1 MIDTKSDELSPTDAS
16 IESVAKSLKKYTE
29 ILVSS
34 KERYKNLYDSAPD
47 LCRTVDENGI
57 VLDCNKSYA
66 EHLGY
71 SKEELIGRSIF
82 ETTAETSLDAMR
94 ESLEIWKATG
104 RVFNKEIW
112 FKRKDGTIFPTLL
125 SATSLVDENGNMISD
140 TIIKDMSEIYI
151 TRKDRDEQITKQRE
165 LTKQLK
171 KANEEL
177 KTITKETANL
187 AIELEKA
194 NQELKRKYKLKDE
207 FISIASHELRS
218 PIQPILGF
226 ATLAKSGK
234 IDQQQAWE
242 GVIKHARRLHHVAND
257 ILDVSR
263 IESNELTYVFQ
274 KFKINEVVLDIVN
287 SEKTNLVNGVVM
299 ETNLDKDI
307 DIEADKTRITQVLTN
322 VIGNAVKFTK
332 EGRIKI
338 ESHLNTETAKVEIKV
353 SDTAGGIPKE
363 ILPKLFGKFVTKN
376 VGDEVQHGT
385 GLGLFISKAI
395 VTAHKGKIFADNNNL
410 GGATFAIILPIKH
423 TNQR

>member
-1 MIDTKSDELSPTDAS
+1 MIDTKSEELSTTDAS
-16 IESVAKSLKKYTE
+16 FKSVAKSLKKYTE
-29 ILVSS
+29 ILVSA

-47 LCRTVDENGI
+47 LCRTVNAEGI

-82 ETTAETSLDAMR
+82 ETTAERSLDALR
-94 ESLEIWKATG
+94 ESLETWKQTG

-112 FKRKDGTIFPTLL
+112 LKRKDGTSFPTLL
-125 SATSLVDENGNMISD
+125 SATSLVDENGNMISS
-140 TIIKDMSEIYI
+140 TIIKDMSEIYM
-151 TRKDRDEQITKQRE
+151 TRKERDEQIKKQRE

-194 NQELKRKYKLKDE
+194 NQELKRKDRLKDE

-234 IDQQQAWE
+234 IDQQQALE
-242 GVIKHARRLHHVAND
+242 GVIKHALRLQRIAND

-263 IESNELTYVFQ
+263 IESDELTYVFE
-274 KFKINEVVLDIVN
+274 KVRINEVIFDIVN
-287 SEKTNLVNGVVM
+287 SEKTHLVNGVVI

-307 DIEADKTRITQVLTN
+307 EIEADKDRITQALTN
-322 VIGNAVKFTK
+322 VIGNAAKFTK

-338 ESHLNTETAKVEIKV
+338 ESYIHAETGKIEIKV
-353 SDTAGGIPKE
+353 SDTAGGIPKDV
-363 ILPKLFGKFVTKN
+363 LPHLFGKFVTKN
-376 VGDEVQHGT
+376 IGCEVLHGT

-395 VTAHKGKIFADNNNL
+395 VNTHKGQIVADNNNL
-410 GGATFAIILPIKH
+410 GGATFTIILPIRH
-423 TNQR
+423 SN